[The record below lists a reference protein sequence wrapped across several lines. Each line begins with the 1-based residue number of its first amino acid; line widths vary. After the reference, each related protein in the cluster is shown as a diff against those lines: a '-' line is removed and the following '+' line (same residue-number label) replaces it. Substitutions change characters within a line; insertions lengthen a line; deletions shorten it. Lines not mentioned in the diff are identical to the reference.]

1 MIHIFTALYPEA
13 KPLIQA
19 LGLKKRAA
27 QTHYQ
32 QFLSEAQDLTLT
44 ITGVGPMQ
52 AAIVTSAVLTEY
64 DAGAS
69 DQLLSLGTAAR
80 LTQHEYSERYEDP
93 RAQAAGSGTTEAA
106 RKVTSDE
113 RAKNAWMYHIHR
125 ITDAAT
131 KRDFYPDMLLN
142 TGLSEASLITGARL
156 LTVAKRASSANG
168 TVSESTGAEVP
179 DSVDWTE
186 WTGDMQNPVRGTLA
200 NRLATPI
207 LYDMEA
213 AAVYQAASMFL
224 GPHQMNFLR
233 IVTDDGLTQE
243 EMESGMTMRTATN
256 VASGS
261 GARLNR
267 ATDTAQSQATAA
279 PATSAPRSLAAHVSA
294 CVGQQVD
301 TIVAVVDKLRVLT
314 AAEAAGHHA
323 LTENEQQLVDKLISD
338 AHFSKVMADECTQLI
353 RYAALSH
360 LDWQCAVKQLYDE
373 GLVPTRDKRAGKII
387 LERYL
392 KSGILIGN
400 V

>member
-52 AAIVTSAVLTEY
+52 AAIVTASVLTDY

-69 DQLLSLGTAAR
+69 DQLLSLGTAAW
-80 LTQHEYSERYEDP
+80 LMPQE
-93 RAQAAGSGTTEAA
+93 
-106 RKVTSDE
+106 KDE
-113 RAKNAWMYHIHR
+113 NTAVAPMYHLNR
-125 ITDAAT
+125 IVEAGTNRA
-131 KRDFYPDMLLN
+131 FYPDMLLH
-142 TGLSEASLITGARL
+142 TGLPEASVITGASL
-156 LTVAKRASSANG
+156 LTEAKRASSTNA
-168 TVSESTGAEVP
+168 TERESTGAEVP
-179 DSVDWTE
+179 DSVDLIAWMGET
-186 WTGDMQNPVRGTLA
+186 QNPVRGILE
-200 NRLATPI
+200 NPIVTPI

-233 IVTDDGLTQE
+233 IVTDQGISETE
-243 EMESGMTMRTATN
+243 AA
-256 VASGS
+256 VP
-261 GARLNR
+261 
-267 ATDTAQSQATAA
+267 QA
-279 PATSAPRSLAAHVSA
+279 LAAHVTD
-294 CVGQQVD
+294 CVTRQVD
-301 TIVAVVDKLRVLT
+301 TLCAMVDKLRVL
-314 AAEAAGHHA
+314 ADDQAVQKQIWSED
-323 LTENEQQLVDKLISD
+323 EQIMVDKLISD

-360 LDWQCAVKQLYDE
+360 LDWQCVVKQLYDE

>member
-19 LGLKKRAA
+19 LSLKKHAA

-32 QFLSEAQDLTLT
+32 QFLSEEGDLSLT

-52 AAIVTSAVLTEY
+52 AAAVTASVLTDF

-80 LTQHEYSERYEDP
+80 LTQHEYSERNEDP
-93 RAQAAGSGTTEAA
+93 RAQTESPVTAEAA
-106 RKVTSDE
+106 RKDISDE
-113 RAKNAWMYHIHR
+113 RAERTASMYHIHR

-142 TGLSEASLITGARL
+142 TDLPEASLITGARL
-156 LTVAKRASSANG
+156 LTTQDTWAQVDAQRGEKFRRG
-168 TVSESTGAEVP
+168 TTDDAAP
-179 DSVDWTE
+179 
-186 WTGDMQNPVRGTLA
+186 GTLA
-200 NRLATPI
+200 NRLSAPL

-243 EMESGMTMRTATN
+243 EMETGMTVRTVTN
-256 VASGS
+256 AASGTES
-261 GARLNR
+261 K
-267 ATDTAQSQATAA
+267 
-279 PATSAPRSLAAHVSA
+279 PAVGTEASAHRSLAAHVTD
-294 CVGQQVD
+294 CVEQQVD
-301 TIVAVVDKLRVLT
+301 TIVAVVDKLRALT
-314 AAEAAGHHA
+314 AAEAAGHQV
-323 LTENEQQLVDKLISD
+323 LTENEQKLVDKLIAD
-338 AHFSKVMADECTQLI
+338 AHFSKVMADECVQLI
-353 RYAALSH
+353 RYAALSE
-360 LDWQCAVKQLYDE
+360 LDWQQPIATLYAE

-387 LERYL
+387 LERHL
-392 KSGILIGN
+392 RVRILDDRCKRDTSAGMKA
-400 V
+400 